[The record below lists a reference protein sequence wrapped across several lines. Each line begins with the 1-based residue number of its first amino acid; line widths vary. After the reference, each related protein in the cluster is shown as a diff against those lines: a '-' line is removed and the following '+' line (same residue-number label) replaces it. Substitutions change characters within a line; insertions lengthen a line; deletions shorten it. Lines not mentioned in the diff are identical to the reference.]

1 VSSETDV
8 ERLLSAAARLNRWV
22 NRHADLELPSA
33 QLRTLALVGDL
44 APVRVG
50 DLAAAD
56 GISQPTMTSA
66 LSRLVTSGYV
76 ARTADQAD
84 ARATLVDLTPAG
96 RRALGRARAQRTR
109 ILTEALTGLPP
120 ARAKDVTTG
129 AEALSRL
136 VDALG
141 VP

>member
-1 VSSETDV
+1 VSAETDV

-22 NRHADLELPSA
+22 NRYADLELPSA

-56 GISQPTMTSA
+56 GISQPTMTAA
-66 LSRLVTSGYV
+66 LGRLESSGYV
-76 ARTADQAD
+76 ARAADDSD

-109 ILTEALTGLPP
+109 ILSQALTGLPA
-120 ARAKDVTTG
+120 ARTKDVTTG

-136 VDALG
+136 VEALG

>member
-1 VSSETDV
+1 MSAETDV

-22 NRHADLELPSA
+22 NRRADLDIPAA

-56 GISQPTMTSA
+56 GISQPTMTAA
-66 LSRLVTSGYV
+66 LGRLEACGYV
-76 ARTADQAD
+76 ERTPDEAD
-84 ARATLVDLTPAG
+84 ARATLVAVTPAG
-96 RRALGRARAQRTR
+96 RSALAAARSQRSR
-109 ILTEALTGLPP
+109 IL
-120 ARAKDVTTG
+120 
-129 AEALSRL
+129 AEALSGRPDSHGDVTAAATALVRL
-136 VDALG
+136 VDVLG